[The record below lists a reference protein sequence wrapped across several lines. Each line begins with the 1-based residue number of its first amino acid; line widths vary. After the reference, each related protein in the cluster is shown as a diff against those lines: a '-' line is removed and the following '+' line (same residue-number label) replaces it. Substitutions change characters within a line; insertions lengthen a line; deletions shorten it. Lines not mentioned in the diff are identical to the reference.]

1 MKTGAIFSIFCI
13 FILIAGCASMSVNY
27 NYDQRVNFAA
37 LKTYN
42 WLPTPPKSEVN
53 QLTIR
58 NIEFAVDKQLQA
70 KGLKMSSENP
80 DFLIAAYVTKQTKV
94 DTEQWGYAYGSGNFF
109 HGGPYGR
116 FGGGAPAN
124 YDFRSGTD
132 TYVYDIGTLIID
144 FVGPGTKELIWRGT
158 ATAEIDPSAPQ
169 IELVNKA
176 VARVLENFP
185 PPPNK

>member
-1 MKTGAIFSIFCI
+1 MRIKIIFPFLCV
-13 FILIAGCASMSVNY
+13 FFLIAGCASMSVNY
-27 NYDQRVNFAA
+27 DYDQRVNFAT

-58 NIEFAVDKQLQA
+58 NIEFAVGKQLQA
-70 KGLKMSSENP
+70 KGLGMSEENP
-80 DFLIAAYVTKQTKV
+80 DFLIAVHVTKQTKV

-109 HGGPYGR
+109 HGGRYQR
-116 FGGGAPAN
+116 FGGGPSD
-124 YDFRSGTD
+124 YEFRRGTD

-144 FVGPGTKELIWRGT
+144 FVDPRTKELIWRGT

-169 IELVNKA
+169 TELVNKA
-176 VARVLENFP
+176 VAGVLENFP
-185 PPPNK
+185 PPPQK

>member
-1 MKTGAIFSIFCI
+1 MKMRAVFSILCVSF
-13 FILIAGCASMSVNY
+13 FIAGCASMSVNY
-27 NYDQRVNFAA
+27 DYDQRVNFAA

-42 WLPTPPKSEVN
+42 WLPAPKKSEVN

-70 KGLKMSSENP
+70 KGLETSPEKP
-80 DFLIAAYVTKQTKV
+80 DFLIAVYVTKRTQV
-94 DTEQWGYAYGSGNFF
+94 DTEQWGYAYGNGNFF
-109 HGGPYGR
+109 YGGRYPR
-116 FGGGAPAN
+116 FGGAPSN

-144 FVGPGTKELIWRGT
+144 FVDPKTRELIWRGT

-169 IELVNKA
+169 IELVNNA
-176 VARVLENFP
+176 VARVLQNFP
-185 PPPNK
+185 PPPQR